1 MSDKDFE
8 IFYLS
13 AADNS
18 MQPALLQK
26 AKSSAP
32 RPLLVALH
40 TWSCDHF
47 TCSWEHYRS
56 CCEKLDWHLIYPAF
70 RGPNTRPE
78 ACGSDLVVKDIVSA
92 LEYAKSVCNVKP
104 EQVYLAGG
112 SGGGHASLLLAG
124 LHPEL
129 WTAVS
134 AWCPISDI
142 AAWHKECESHCRE
155 YHDHIELVCQGDP
168 QSCARAREDAIKR
181 SPATYLANAR
191 NKTVIDISTGIHDGH
206 IGSVPISHAFRA
218 FNLLCDPADRFS
230 ESEIEFMVKNEAVPE
245 ALQYQGEPDKSFR
258 EKTVLLRR
266 ISGNVRITIFEGG
279 HDLLPHAALAWLNNQ
294 LEPMRPDWQLCM
306 PCEGTAKSTELTR

>member
-1 MSDKDFE
+1 MDDKQFE
-8 IFYLS
+8 IFYQT

-26 AKSSAP
+26 AKSREP

-56 CCEKLDWHLIYPAF
+56 CCETLDWHIIYPAF

-92 LEYAKSVCNVKP
+92 MEYAKSVCNVKAD
-104 EQVYLAGG
+104 QVYLAGG
-112 SGGGHASLLLAG
+112 SGGGHAALLMAG
-124 LHPEL
+124 RHPEL

-142 AAWHKECESHCRE
+142 AAWHKECENHCRI

-168 QSCARAREDAIKR
+168 QTNASAREDAIKR
-181 SPATYLANAR
+181 SPAAYLANSR
-191 NKTVIDISTGIHDGH
+191 NKTIIDISTGIHDGH
-206 IGSVPISHAFRA
+206 TGSVPISQAFRA
-218 FNLLCDPADRFS
+218 FNLLCDPEDRFA
-230 ESEIEFMVKNEAVPE
+230 ESEIDFMVSNEAIPE
-245 ALQYQGEPDKSFR
+245 ALKYQGEPEAAFQ
-258 EKTVLLRR
+258 EKVVLLRR
-266 ISGNVRITIFEGG
+266 QSGNVRITIFEGG
-279 HDLLPHAALAWLNNQ
+279 HNILGQAACAWLANQ
-294 LEPMRPDWQLCM
+294 LEPLKPDWQLCK
-306 PCEGTAKSTELTR
+306 PCGNTQATELTH

>member
-1 MSDKDFE
+1 MDDKQFE
-8 IFYLS
+8 IFYQTS
-13 AADNS
+13 ADGS

-26 AKSSAP
+26 ARSSAP

-40 TWSCDHF
+40 TWSCDRY

-56 CCEKLDWHLIYPAF
+56 CCEKLDWHVIYPDF

-104 EQVYLAGG
+104 DQIYLAGG
-112 SGGGHASLLLAG
+112 SGGGHAALLVAG
-124 LHPEL
+124 RHPEL

-142 AAWHKECESHCRE
+142 KAWHKECENHCRV

-168 QSCARAREDAIKR
+168 QTGEAAAAEAIKR
-181 SPATYLANAR
+181 SPATYLAAAK
-191 NKTVIDISTGIHDGH
+191 NKTIIDISTGIHDGH
-206 IGSVPISHAFRA
+206 TGSVPISQSFRA
-218 FNLLCDPADRFS
+218 FNLLCDPADRFT
-230 ESEIEFMVKNEAVPE
+230 ESEIDFMVKNEAIPE
-245 ALQYQGEPDKSFR
+245 ALQYQGEPEAAFQ

-266 ISGNVRITIFEGG
+266 VSGNVRITIFEGG
-279 HDLLPHAALAWLNNQ
+279 HNILGQAACAWLANQ
-294 LEPMRPDWQLCM
+294 LEPLKPDWQLCT
-306 PCEGTAKSTELTR
+306 PVGDIQATELTH